1 MPKFPLVRLDWG
13 FLLLLPI
20 PLLWALLAQ
29 QGALERP
36 ENQLLDLRFRVRGEI
51 PAPVKLIYVDVDTRA
66 LQALGERPW
75 NREQSQDAACNGYPR
90 KRASHVF
97 RAPKQHP
104 RRGTQKH
111 QHQHSPRPGA
121 RHP

>member
-66 LQALGERPW
+66 LQAL
-75 NREQSQDAACNGYPR
+75 
-90 KRASHVF
+90 VF
-97 RAPKQHP
+97 
-104 RRGTQKH
+104 
-111 QHQHSPRPGA
+111 
-121 RHP
+121 